1 MHNSQSLVINERVM
15 GVKVDE
21 MSIGV
26 MYFHDSYCLIIQP
39 GRTTKKAH
47 KQVVGFARAR
57 ARVI

>member
-26 MYFHDSYCLIIQP
+26 MYFHDSYCLDPTGI
-39 GRTTKKAH
+39 TTKKSS
-47 KQVVGFARAR
+47 QVVVFARAR